1 MIDLAALI
9 QQCAPQVGPTT
20 MAAIVRTES
29 GGYPWALNDN
39 TLTLPR
45 QPATKD
51 EAVAMAS
58 TLIAAGHSVDL
69 GLGQVNSRNLPTLG
83 LTVAQA
89 LDPCT
94 NLRASSSILQEG
106 YRRATAVHGEG
117 QQALL
122 AAISAYNTG
131 NLANGFANG
140 YVARVTMNAGL
151 KIPGLRAGSVVSGRR
166 GSVQVGKGG
175 RIDPY
180 RAPLTAWQNTM
191 PPQPSRDPGAAPL
204 AAAGFGSTDSQP

>member
-9 QQCAPQVGPTT
+9 HQCAPQVGPST

-39 TLTLPR
+39 TLTLAR

-51 EAVAMAS
+51 EAVAVAS
-58 TLIAAGHSVDL
+58 SLIAAGHSVDL

-83 LTVAQA
+83 LTVAQV

-94 NLRASSSILQEG
+94 NLRASSAILQEG
-106 YRRATAVHGEG
+106 YRRASVVYGEG

-122 AAISAYNTG
+122 SAISAYNTG
-131 NLANGFANG
+131 NLTNGFANG
-140 YVARVTMNAGL
+140 YVARVTMNAGV
-151 KIPGLRAGSVVSGRR
+151 KIPGLQLGAVVRGRR
-166 GSVQVGKGG
+166 GAVQVGKGG
-175 RIDPY
+175 KIDPY
-180 RAPLTAWQNTM
+180 RAPLTAWQSTE
-191 PPQPSRDPGAAPL
+191 PAQSPRDPGVAPL
-204 AAAGFGSTDSQP
+204 AAAGFGTPTGQP